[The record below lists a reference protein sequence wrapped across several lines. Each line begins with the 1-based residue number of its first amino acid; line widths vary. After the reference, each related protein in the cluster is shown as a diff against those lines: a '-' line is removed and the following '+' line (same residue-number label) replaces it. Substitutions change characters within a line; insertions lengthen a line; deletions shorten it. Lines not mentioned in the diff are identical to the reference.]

1 MAIKIY
7 SPPDEIKKPKL
18 DFSNVKLYNKNT
30 EKYLKSIETYCKAH
44 GNGKYKGETVQFSV
58 ADGYA
63 VYIVFNSTPMEL
75 IHCEIYDEY
84 NFPYIERLKK
94 SDITE
99 QIDFDKQ
106 FNKAMRK

>member
-1 MAIKIY
+1 
-7 SPPDEIKKPKL
+7 
-18 DFSNVKLYNKNT
+18 
-30 EKYLKSIETYCKAH
+30 
-44 GNGKYKGETVQFSV
+44 
-58 ADGYA
+58 
-63 VYIVFNSTPMEL
+63 MEL

-106 FNKAMRK
+106 FTKAMRK